1 MNVSKAKRI
10 EKNIYQRGLNTYQ
23 VKMRDGVGGW
33 HIQTFF
39 DARSDASALQKA
51 RDFRD
56 LKRVSKNN
64 DTDFQRIEGSALNK
78 RGSSITLGDLLTQY
92 KKEITVSKG
101 DVRTE
106 SLRIDMLLRLPISKL
121 PANRVDGEILRD
133 QLESMTFR
141 NEGKKPI
148 SDSTKVRYQTLIS
161 HVYNIARRKWRHKL
175 DNPVKDMERF
185 QNDPGRNRRLVS
197 GEFEYLYDALLT
209 NVSNANVEMRPIFLL
224 ALGTGCRESENITHD
239 WSDFDW
245 EHNSFHISGSRTK
258 NGEARSVPIFQQRA
272 VDCLKKLHKDK
283 GEPKHGLLFKTSQSA
298 LIQAFTRAV
307 IRARKKYL
315 SDCKAKDIKPSETYL
330 TNLTFHDLR
339 HEAASYLF
347 EATDLKDLEIM
358 QILGHKDLQTTKRY
372 AHLRSKSLG
381 KRILQNHE
389 QKSTRG

>member
-1 MNVSKAKRI
+1 MNNNKAIRI

-23 VKMRDGVGGW
+23 VKMRDGIGGW

-39 DARSDASALQKA
+39 DPRSDSAALQKA

-64 DTDFQRIEGSALNK
+64 DTDYQRIEGSALNK
-78 RGSSITLGDLLTQY
+78 RGSSITLGELLTQY
-92 KKEITVSKG
+92 KKEITVTKG
-101 DVRTE
+101 DIRTE

-121 PANRVDGEILRD
+121 PANRVDGEVLRD
-133 QLESMTFR
+133 QLAAMTFR

-161 HVYNIARRKWRHKL
+161 HVYNIAIRKWRHKL
-175 DNPVKDMERF
+175 DNPVKDMEKF
-185 QNDPGRNRRLVS
+185 TNDPGRNRRLVD
-197 GEFEYLYDALLT
+197 GEYEYLYDALLT

-239 WSDFDW
+239 WGNFDW
-245 EHNSFHISGSRTK
+245 EHNSFHIDGSRAK
-258 NGEARSVPIFQQRA
+258 NGESRSVPIFQQSA
-272 VDCLKKLHKDK
+272 VDCIKKLHKEK
-283 GEPKHGLLFKTSQSA
+283 GKPKHGPIFKTSQSA

-315 SDCKAKDIKPSETYL
+315 AECETKKIKPYPTFL
-330 TNLTFHDLR
+330 TDLTFHDLR
-339 HEAASYLF
+339 HEAASFLF
-347 EATDLKDLEIM
+347 ESTDLKDLEIM

-381 KRILQNHE
+381 KKILLS
-389 QKSTRG
+389 QKLLTNA

>member
-1 MNVSKAKRI
+1 MAISKTIRI

-23 VKMRDGVGGW
+23 VKMRDGIGGW

-39 DARSDASALQKA
+39 DPKSDSAALQKA

-64 DTDFQRIEGSALNK
+64 DADFQRIEGSALNK
-78 RGSSITLGDLLTQY
+78 RGSSITLGELLTQY
-92 KKEITVSKG
+92 KKEITVTKS
-101 DVRTE
+101 DIRTE

-121 PANRVDGEILRD
+121 PASRVDGEILRD
-133 QLESMTFR
+133 QLASMTFR

-148 SDSTKVRYQTLIS
+148 SNSTRVRYQTLVS
-161 HVYNIARRKWRHKL
+161 HVYNIAKRKWRHKL
-175 DNPVKDMERF
+175 DNPVSDMEKF

-197 GEFEYLYDALLT
+197 GEFEYLYDALLA
-209 NVSNANVEMRPIFLL
+209 NASSANVEMRPIFLL

-239 WSDFDW
+239 WADVDW
-245 EHNSFHISGSRTK
+245 EHFSFHIHGKRAK

-272 VDCLKKLHKDK
+272 IDCLIKLHKDK
-283 GEPKHGLLFKTSQSA
+283 GEPKHGPIFKTTQSA

-307 IRARKKYL
+307 KRARKQYL
-315 SDCKAKDIKPSETYL
+315 ADCSTKDVAPSSTFL
-330 TNLTFHDLR
+330 TDLTFHDLR

-381 KRILQNHE
+381 KKILLSQV
-389 QKSTRG
+389 K

>member
-1 MNVSKAKRI
+1 MDNNKTTRI

-23 VKMRDGVGGW
+23 VKMRDGIGSW

-39 DARSDASALQKA
+39 DPKSDSAALQKA
-51 RDFRD
+51 RDYRD

-78 RGSSITLGDLLTQY
+78 RGSSTTLGDLLTQY
-92 KKEITVSKG
+92 KKEITINKG
-101 DVRTE
+101 DIRTE
-106 SLRIDMLLRLPISKL
+106 SLRIDMLMRLPISKL

-133 QLESMTFR
+133 QLSRMTFR
-141 NEGKKPI
+141 NECKKPI

-161 HVYNIARRKWRHKL
+161 HVYNIAKRKWRHKL
-175 DNPVKDMERF
+175 DNPVKDMDKF
-185 QNDPGRNRRLVS
+185 TNDPGRNRRLAP
-197 GEFEYLYDALLT
+197 GEFEYLYDALLSK
-209 NVSNANVEMRPIFLL
+209 VGNANIEMRPIFLL

-245 EHNSFHISGSRTK
+245 EHLSFHINGTRAK

-272 VDCLKKLHKDK
+272 VDCLMKLHKDK
-283 GEPKHGLLFKTSQSA
+283 GKPKHGRIFKTSQSA

-307 IRARKKYL
+307 VRARKQYL
-315 SDCKAKDIKPSETYL
+315 ADCRANEVLPSDTFL

-339 HEAASYLF
+339 HEAASHLF

-381 KRILQNHE
+381 KRILQKHE

>member
-1 MNVSKAKRI
+1 MAISKTIRI

-23 VKMRDGVGGW
+23 VKMRDGIGGW

-39 DARSDASALQKA
+39 DPKSDSAALQKA

-64 DTDFQRIEGSALNK
+64 DADFQRIEGSALNK
-78 RGSSITLGDLLTQY
+78 RGSSITLGELLTQY
-92 KKEITVSKG
+92 KKEITVTKS
-101 DVRTE
+101 DIRTE

-121 PANRVDGEILRD
+121 PASRVDGEILRD
-133 QLESMTFR
+133 QLASMTFR

-148 SDSTKVRYQTLIS
+148 SNSTRVRYQTLVS
-161 HVYNIARRKWRHKL
+161 HVYNIAKRKWRHKL
-175 DNPVKDMERF
+175 DNPVRDMEKF

-197 GEFEYLYDALLT
+197 GEFEYLYDALLA
-209 NVSNANVEMRPIFLL
+209 NASSANVEMRPIFLL

-239 WSDFDW
+239 WADVDW
-245 EHNSFHISGSRTK
+245 EHFSFHIHGKRAK

-272 VDCLKKLHKDK
+272 IDCLIKLHKDT
-283 GEPKHGLLFKTSQSA
+283 GEPKHGPIFKTTQSA

-307 IRARKKYL
+307 KRARKQYL
-315 SDCKAKDIKPSETYL
+315 ADCRTKDVPPSATFL
-330 TNLTFHDLR
+330 TDLTFHDLR

-381 KRILQNHE
+381 KKILLSQV
-389 QKSTRG
+389 K

>member
-1 MNVSKAKRI
+1 MDNNKVTRT

-23 VKMRDGVGGW
+23 VKMRDGLGGW

-39 DARSDASALQKA
+39 DPRSDSVALQKA

-64 DTDFQRIEGSALNK
+64 DTDYQRIEGSALNK

-92 KKEITVSKG
+92 KKEITVTKG

-106 SLRIDMLLRLPISKL
+106 SLRIDMLMRLPISKL
-121 PANRVDGEILRD
+121 PASRVDGEVLRE
-133 QLESMTFR
+133 QLACMTFR

-161 HVYNIARRKWRHKL
+161 HVYNVARRKWRHKL
-175 DNPVKDMERF
+175 DNPVKDMEKF
-185 QNDPGRNRRLVS
+185 INDPGRNRRLVE
-197 GEFEYLYDALLT
+197 GEFEYLYDALLS
-209 NVSNANVEMRPIFLL
+209 NASNANVEMRPLFLL
-224 ALGTGCRESENITHD
+224 ALGTGCRESENITHNWKD
-239 WSDFDW
+239 YDW
-245 EHNSFHISGSRTK
+245 EHNSFHIDGSRAK
-258 NGEARSVPIFQQRA
+258 NGESRSVPIFQQRA
-272 VDCLKKLHKDK
+272 LDCLKALHKAQGK
-283 GEPKHGLLFKTSQSA
+283 PKHGLIFKTSQSA

-315 SDCKAKDIKPSETYL
+315 ADCEAREIKPSTTFL
-330 TNLTFHDLR
+330 IDLTFHDLR
-339 HEAASYLF
+339 HEAASFLF
-347 EATDLKDLEIM
+347 ESTNLRDLEIM

-381 KRILQNHE
+381 KNILLS
-389 QKSTRG
+389 QKLLTDA

>member
-1 MNVSKAKRI
+1 MAISKTIRI

-23 VKMRDGVGGW
+23 VKMRDGIGGW

-39 DARSDASALQKA
+39 DPKSDSAALQKA

-64 DTDFQRIEGSALNK
+64 DADYQRIEGSALNK
-78 RGSSITLGDLLTQY
+78 RGSSITLGELLTQY
-92 KKEITVSKG
+92 KKEITVTKS
-101 DVRTE
+101 DIRTE

-121 PANRVDGEILRD
+121 PASRVDGEILRD
-133 QLESMTFR
+133 QLASMTFR

-148 SDSTKVRYQTLIS
+148 SNSTRVRYQTLVS
-161 HVYNIARRKWRHKL
+161 HVYNIAKRKWRHKL
-175 DNPVKDMERF
+175 DNPVRDMEKF

-197 GEFEYLYDALLT
+197 GEFEYLYDALLA
-209 NVSNANVEMRPIFLL
+209 NASSANVEMRPIFLL

-239 WSDFDW
+239 WADVDW
-245 EHNSFHISGSRTK
+245 EHFSFHIHGKRAK

-272 VDCLKKLHKDK
+272 IDCLIKLHKDK
-283 GEPKHGLLFKTSQSA
+283 GEPKHGPIFKTTQSA

-307 IRARKKYL
+307 KRARKQYL
-315 SDCKAKDIKPSETYL
+315 ADCRTKDVPPSATYL
-330 TNLTFHDLR
+330 TDLTFHDLR

-381 KRILQNHE
+381 KKILLSQV
-389 QKSTRG
+389 K

>member
-1 MNVSKAKRI
+1 MAISKTIRI

-23 VKMRDGVGGW
+23 VKMRDGIGGW

-39 DARSDASALQKA
+39 DPKSDSAALQKA

-64 DTDFQRIEGSALNK
+64 DADFQRIEGSALNK
-78 RGSSITLGDLLTQY
+78 RGSSITLGELLTQY
-92 KKEITVSKG
+92 KKEITVTKS
-101 DVRTE
+101 DIRTE

-121 PANRVDGEILRD
+121 PASRVDGEILRD
-133 QLESMTFR
+133 QLASMTFR

-148 SDSTKVRYQTLIS
+148 SNSTRVRYQTLVS
-161 HVYNIARRKWRHKL
+161 HVYNIAKRKWRHKL
-175 DNPVKDMERF
+175 DNPVRDMEKF

-197 GEFEYLYDALLT
+197 GEFEYLYDALLA
-209 NVSNANVEMRPIFLL
+209 NASSANVEMRPIFLL

-239 WSDFDW
+239 WADVDW
-245 EHNSFHISGSRTK
+245 EHFSFHIHGKRAK

-272 VDCLKKLHKDK
+272 IDCLIKLHKDT
-283 GEPKHGLLFKTSQSA
+283 GEPKHGPIFKTTQSA

-307 IRARKKYL
+307 KRARKQYL
-315 SDCKAKDIKPSETYL
+315 ADCTAKDIKPSPTFL
-330 TNLTFHDLR
+330 TDLTFHDLR

-381 KRILQNHE
+381 KKILLSQE
-389 QKSTRG
+389 KLL

>member
-1 MNVSKAKRI
+1 MAISKTIRI

-23 VKMRDGVGGW
+23 VKMRDGIGGW

-39 DARSDASALQKA
+39 DPKSDSAALQKA

-64 DTDFQRIEGSALNK
+64 DADFQRIEGSALNK
-78 RGSSITLGDLLTQY
+78 RGSSITLGELLTQY
-92 KKEITVSKG
+92 KKEITVTKS
-101 DVRTE
+101 DIRTE

-121 PANRVDGEILRD
+121 PASRVDGEILRD
-133 QLESMTFR
+133 QLASMTFR

-148 SDSTKVRYQTLIS
+148 SNSTRVRYQTLVS
-161 HVYNIARRKWRHKL
+161 HVYNIAKRKWRHKL
-175 DNPVKDMERF
+175 DNPVRDMEKF

-197 GEFEYLYDALLT
+197 GEFEYLYDALLA
-209 NVSNANVEMRPIFLL
+209 NASSANVEMRPIFLL

-239 WSDFDW
+239 WADVDW
-245 EHNSFHISGSRTK
+245 EHFSFHIHGKRAK

-272 VDCLKKLHKDK
+272 IDCLIKLHKDK
-283 GEPKHGLLFKTSQSA
+283 GEPKHGPIFKTTQSA

-307 IRARKKYL
+307 KRARKQYL
-315 SDCKAKDIKPSETYL
+315 ADCRTKDVPPSATFL
-330 TNLTFHDLR
+330 TDLTFHDLR

-347 EATDLKDLEIM
+347 EATNLKDLEIM

-381 KRILQNHE
+381 KKILLSQV
-389 QKSTRG
+389 K

>member
-1 MNVSKAKRI
+1 MAISKTIRI

-23 VKMRDGVGGW
+23 VKMRDGIGGW

-39 DARSDASALQKA
+39 DPKSDSAALQKA

-64 DTDFQRIEGSALNK
+64 DADFQRIEGSALNK
-78 RGSSITLGDLLTQY
+78 RGSSITLGELLTQY
-92 KKEITVSKG
+92 KKEITVTKS
-101 DVRTE
+101 DIRTE

-121 PANRVDGEILRD
+121 PASRVDGEILRD
-133 QLESMTFR
+133 QLASMTFR

-148 SDSTKVRYQTLIS
+148 SNSTRVRYQTLVS
-161 HVYNIARRKWRHKL
+161 HVYNIAKRKWRHKL
-175 DNPVKDMERF
+175 DNPVRDMEKF

-197 GEFEYLYDALLT
+197 GEFEYLYDALLA
-209 NVSNANVEMRPIFLL
+209 NASSANVEMRPIFLL

-239 WSDFDW
+239 WADVDW
-245 EHNSFHISGSRTK
+245 EHFSFHIHGKRAK

-272 VDCLKKLHKDK
+272 KDCLIKLHKDK
-283 GEPKHGLLFKTSQSA
+283 DEPKHGPIFKTSQSA

-307 IRARKKYL
+307 KRARKQYL
-315 SDCKAKDIKPSETYL
+315 ADCTVKDIKPSPTFL
-330 TNLTFHDLR
+330 TDLTFHDLR

-381 KRILQNHE
+381 KKILLSQE
-389 QKSTRG
+389 KLL

>member
-1 MNVSKAKRI
+1 MAISKTIRI

-23 VKMRDGVGGW
+23 VKMRDGIGGW

-39 DARSDASALQKA
+39 DPKSDSAALQKA

-64 DTDFQRIEGSALNK
+64 DADFQRIEGSALNK
-78 RGSSITLGDLLTQY
+78 RGSSITLGELLTQY
-92 KKEITVSKG
+92 KKEITVTKS
-101 DVRTE
+101 DIRTE

-121 PANRVDGEILRD
+121 PASRVDGEILRD
-133 QLESMTFR
+133 QLASMTFR

-148 SDSTKVRYQTLIS
+148 SNSTRVRYQTLVS
-161 HVYNIARRKWRHKL
+161 HVYNIAKRKWRHKL
-175 DNPVKDMERF
+175 DNPVRDMEKF

-197 GEFEYLYDALLT
+197 GEFEYLYDALLA
-209 NVSNANVEMRPIFLL
+209 NASSANVEMRPIFLL

-239 WSDFDW
+239 WADVDW
-245 EHNSFHISGSRTK
+245 EHFSFHIHGKRAK

-272 VDCLKKLHKDK
+272 IDCLIKLHKDK
-283 GEPKHGLLFKTSQSA
+283 GEPKHGPIFKTTQSA

-307 IRARKKYL
+307 KRARKQ
-315 SDCKAKDIKPSETYL
+315 YL
-330 TNLTFHDLR
+330 TDCRTKDVPPSATLLTDLTFHDLR

-381 KRILQNHE
+381 KKILLSQV
-389 QKSTRG
+389 K

>member
-1 MNVSKAKRI
+1 MAISKTIRI

-23 VKMRDGVGGW
+23 VKMRDGIGGW

-39 DARSDASALQKA
+39 DPKSDSAALQKA

-64 DTDFQRIEGSALNK
+64 DADFQRIEGSALNK
-78 RGSSITLGDLLTQY
+78 RGSSITLGELLTQY
-92 KKEITVSKG
+92 KKEITVTKS
-101 DVRTE
+101 DIRTE

-121 PANRVDGEILRD
+121 PASRVDGEILRD
-133 QLESMTFR
+133 QLASMTFR

-148 SDSTKVRYQTLIS
+148 SNSTRVRYQTLVS
-161 HVYNIARRKWRHKL
+161 HVYNIAKRKWRHKL
-175 DNPVKDMERF
+175 DNPVRDMEKF

-197 GEFEYLYDALLT
+197 GEFEYLYDALLA
-209 NVSNANVEMRPIFLL
+209 NASSANVEMRPIFLL

-239 WSDFDW
+239 WADVDW
-245 EHNSFHISGSRTK
+245 EHFSFHIHGKRAK

-272 VDCLKKLHKDK
+272 IDCLIKLHKDK
-283 GEPKHGLLFKTSQSA
+283 GEPKHGPIFKTTQSA

-307 IRARKKYL
+307 KRARKQYL
-315 SDCKAKDIKPSETYL
+315 ADCRTKDVPPSATYL
-330 TNLTFHDLR
+330 TDLTFHDLR

-381 KRILQNHE
+381 KKILLSQV
-389 QKSTRG
+389 K

>member
-1 MNVSKAKRI
+1 M
-10 EKNIYQRGLNTYQ
+10 
-23 VKMRDGVGGW
+23 GGW

-39 DARSDASALQKA
+39 DPRSDSAALQKA

-64 DTDFQRIEGSALNK
+64 DADYQRIEGSSLNK
-78 RGSSITLGDLLTQY
+78 RGSSITLADLLTQY
-92 KKEITVSKG
+92 KKEITVTKK

-121 PANRVDGEILRD
+121 PANRIDGKILRD
-133 QLESMTFR
+133 QLSRMTHR

-148 SDSTKVRYQTLIS
+148 SDSTRVRYQTLVS
-161 HVYNIARRKWRHKL
+161 HVYNIAKRKWRHKL
-175 DNPVKDMERF
+175 DNPVSDMEKF
-185 QNDPGRNRRLVS
+185 QNDPGRNRRLVA
-197 GEFEYLYDALLT
+197 GEFEYLYDALLAT
-209 NVSNANVEMRPIFLL
+209 ASSANVEMRPIFLL

-239 WSDFDW
+239 WSDVDW
-245 EHNSFHISGSRTK
+245 QHFSFHIHGNRTK
-258 NGEARSVPIFQQRA
+258 NGEDRSVPIFQQRA
-272 VDCLKKLHKDK
+272 IDCLIKLHKDK
-283 GEPKHGLLFKTSQSA
+283 GEPKHGPIFKTTQSA

-307 IRARKKYL
+307 KRARKQYL
-315 SDCKAKDIKPSETYL
+315 ADCTAKDTKPSPTFL
-330 TNLTFHDLR
+330 TDLTFHDLR

-381 KRILQNHE
+381 KKILLGQL
-389 QKSTRG
+389 K

>member
-1 MNVSKAKRI
+1 MAISKTIRI

-23 VKMRDGVGGW
+23 VKMRDGIGGW

-39 DARSDASALQKA
+39 DPKSDSAALQKA

-64 DTDFQRIEGSALNK
+64 DADFQRIEGSALNK
-78 RGSSITLGDLLTQY
+78 RGSSITLGELLTQY
-92 KKEITVSKG
+92 KKEITVTKS
-101 DVRTE
+101 DIRTE

-121 PANRVDGEILRD
+121 PASRVDGEILRD
-133 QLESMTFR
+133 QLASMTFR

-148 SDSTKVRYQTLIS
+148 SNSTRVRYQTLVS
-161 HVYNIARRKWRHKL
+161 HVYNIAKRKWRHKL
-175 DNPVKDMERF
+175 DNPVRDMEKF

-197 GEFEYLYDALLT
+197 GEFEYLYDVLLA
-209 NVSNANVEMRPIFLL
+209 NASSANVEMRPIFLL

-239 WSDFDW
+239 WADVDW
-245 EHNSFHISGSRTK
+245 EHFSFHIHGKRAK

-272 VDCLKKLHKDK
+272 IDCLIKLHKDK
-283 GEPKHGLLFKTSQSA
+283 GEPKHGPIFKTTQSA

-307 IRARKKYL
+307 KRARKQYL
-315 SDCKAKDIKPSETYL
+315 ADCRTKDVPPSATFL
-330 TNLTFHDLR
+330 TDLTFHDLR

-381 KRILQNHE
+381 KKILLSQV
-389 QKSTRG
+389 K